1 MTAISSRT
9 GGQILVDQLI
19 VHGVEQLFCVPGESF
34 LAVLDAL
41 HDATIAVSVCRQE
54 GGAAMMA
61 EAQGKLTGRPGI
73 CFVTRGPGAT
83 NATAG
88 VHIAHQ
94 DSTPLLLFVGQVA
107 RGALGREAFQELD
120 YSAVFGTLAKWVV
133 QIDDAKRLPELVSR
147 AFHVATSGR
156 PGPVVI
162 ALPEDMLTE
171 AASVADALPYAVTET
186 YPGATQLAELQ
197 DRLIKAQR
205 PVVILGGSRWSDK
218 AVRQF
223 TAFAKAFS
231 LPVFC
236 SFRRQM
242 LFSAKHA
249 CYAGDLGLGA
259 NPRLLD
265 RIRQS
270 DLVLL
275 VGGRLSE
282 VPSQGYA
289 LLGIPTPQQ
298 ALVHVHADA
307 NELGKLCRAHRI
319 SRVISHE
326 ETGNLWTFARDRR
339 VRAWARQAG
348 IDWVELPQSG
358 VVRCLKGRDGW
369 AGLRDGFMARAIKDL
384 PALTGV
390 AGAEPGAIPTA
401 RMLRLADDRCL
412 HRQAGGRAR
421 GLAALDSFLTSRG
434 QPYRAGMSSP
444 LTGERACS
452 RLSPHLALGSL
463 SVREVAR
470 ATAAR
475 QTERPGG
482 GWGGSLASFQS
493 RLAWR
498 DHFIQK
504 LESQPDIET
513 RCLHR
518 ATEGLRPREPDAQ
531 RLAAW
536 AKGETGLPFL
546 DACMRYLAATGW
558 LNFRM
563 RSMVM
568 AVASYQLWLDW
579 RATGPVLARLFTDY
593 EPGIHWP
600 QVQMQSGTTGI
611 NTIRIYNPV
620 KQGLDQ
626 DPTGVFTRRWV
637 PELAPVPD
645 SFL

>member
-1 MTAISSRT
+1 MNV
-9 GGQILVDQLI
+9 LVWFKRDLR
-19 VHGVEQLFCVPGESF
+19 VADHPALALAAGMG
-34 LAVLDAL
+34 AVLPVY
-41 HDATIAVSVCRQE
+41 IVE
-54 GGAAMMA
+54 
-61 EAQGKLTGRPGI
+61 P
-73 CFVTRGPGAT
+73 
-83 NATAG
+83 
-88 VHIAHQ
+88 
-94 DSTPLLLFVGQVA
+94 
-107 RGALGREAFQELD
+107 D
-120 YSAVFGTLAKWVV
+120 YW
-133 QIDDAKRLPELVSR
+133 
-147 AFHVATSGR
+147 
-156 PGPVVI
+156 
-162 ALPEDMLTE
+162 ALPDTSARQWAFTEDCLTDLR
-171 AASVADALPYAVTET
+171 AA
-186 YPGATQLAELQ
+186 LA
-197 DRLIKAQR
+197 
-205 PVVILGGSRWSDK
+205 
-218 AVRQF
+218 
-223 TAFAKAFS
+223 
-231 LPVFC
+231 
-236 SFRRQM
+236 
-242 LFSAKHA
+242 
-249 CYAGDLGLGA
+249 GLGA
-259 NPRLLD
+259 P
-265 RIRQS
+265 
-270 DLVLL
+270 LVVR
-275 VGGRLSE
+275 VG
-282 VPSQGYA
+282 
-289 LLGIPTPQQ
+289 
-298 ALVHVHADA
+298 DA
-307 NELGKLCRAHRI
+307 VEMLGKLCRAHRI
-319 SRVISHE
+319 SRIISHE

-358 VVRCLKGRDGW
+358 VVRRLKGRDGW
-369 AGLRDGFMARAIKDL
+369 AGLRDGFMARAIEDL

-390 AGAEPGAIPTA
+390 AGAEPGVIPTA

-434 QPYRAGMSSP
+434 QPYRTGMSSP

-463 SVREVAR
+463 SVREVAQ

-645 SFL
+645 GFLQEPWKWPGAAGLLGQRYPEPLVDVAAAARMARDTVWGLRRTAGFAGEAARVAQAHASRADRAGRFVNDRTARPKRAKMADAGQLTLDL